1 MDFLVFPCKVLE
13 SRSQKKIGDGFSLL
27 FFLKMNDLFGVG
39 LSPRF
44 EA

>member
-1 MDFLVFPCKVLE
+1 MDFPVFPCKVLE
-13 SRSQKKIGDGFSLL
+13 SRSPKQIGDV
-27 FFLKMNDLFGVG
+27 FFFFKMNDLFGVG